1 MALRSR
7 NWVPAFLYYSLIQTG
22 GKIADA
28 STGLIPGLSRS
39 DICEQLIPVPPIS
52 EQRAIAEALSDADA
66 LIAALDALIAKKRD
80 LKQAAMQQLLTG
92 KTRLVGF
99 TKEWRRLELGS
110 VAKFYKGKGL
120 PKSAISGTGAHPC
133 IHYGELF
140 THYGVL
146 INTILS
152 RTDFNV
158 GSSTSRRN
166 DVLMPTSDVTPNGL
180 AKASCLK
187 EEGIILGGDILIIRP
202 EERDLDGVFLASLI
216 RYDFDQIM
224 RLVSGSTVFHLYG
237 SDMKKFEVL
246 VPPIEEQLAIIAIRT
261 TIDAE
266 LNALEAKRDK
276 VRAIKQGM
284 MQELLTGRIR
294 LI

>member
-1 MALRSR
+1 M
-7 NWVPAFLYYSLIQTG
+7 
-22 GKIADA
+22 
-28 STGLIPGLSRS
+28 
-39 DICEQLIPVPPIS
+39 
-52 EQRAIAEALSDADA
+52 
-66 LIAALDALIAKKRD
+66 
-80 LKQAAMQQLLTG
+80 
-92 KTRLVGF
+92 
-99 TKEWRRLELGS
+99 
-110 VAKFYKGKGL
+110 
-120 PKSAISGTGAHPC
+120 
-133 IHYGELF
+133 
-140 THYGVL
+140 
-146 INTILS
+146 
-152 RTDFNV
+152 
-158 GSSTSRRN
+158 
-166 DVLMPTSDVTPNGL
+166 
-180 AKASCLK
+180 
-187 EEGIILGGDILIIRP
+187 GGDILIIRP

-261 TIDAE
+261 AIDAE